1 MVVRNSEIRKVNMNV
16 LLLFVGE
23 MSMDRDIIVEG
34 SNTKLSEN
42 NFL

>member
-23 MSMDRDIIVEG
+23 MSKDGDTIVEG
-34 SNTKLSEN
+34 NNIQLWEINLS
-42 NFL
+42 